1 MSKRNLRKTYNIQI
15 KYVDNAENSVEK
27 NKLFFCTAYNEE
39 MAIEK
44 VYDNFKNKFNILDI
58 KIIK

>member
-1 MSKRNLRKTYNIQI
+1 MSKKNLRKTYSIQI
-15 KYVDNAENSVEK
+15 KYVDNVENSVEK